1 MKNFIKNRKGF
12 TLVELVVVI
21 AILGILA
28 GLAIPRFIGAT
39 ETARGARVIAD
50 LRTVESALSMYYAK
64 NGNFYYSAT
73 DTTLVKVGDL
83 VKSGLLAA
91 EPIPPTGDMKI
102 EGTANFDTAA
112 PVPTGSYEI
121 AKGATDSGVEAE
133 VQLGGKNISYF
144 LEKKTTSGTT
154 GN

>member
-1 MKNFIKNRKGF
+1 MKNFIKNQKGF

-64 NGNFYYSAT
+64 NGNFYDPAT
-73 DTTLVKVGDL
+73 STNLVTVDGLVKN
-83 VKSGLLAA
+83 GLLAA
-91 EPIPPTGDMKI
+91 IPIPPTGDMKI
-102 EGTANFDTAA
+102 EGTQNFDKAA
-112 PVPTGSYEI
+112 AVPTGIYEI
-121 AKGATDSGVEAE
+121 KAGTSGSGVEAE
-133 VQLGGKNISYF
+133 VQLGGHNISYF
-144 LEKKTTSGTT
+144 LTKKAS
-154 GN
+154 N

>member
-1 MKNFIKNRKGF
+1 MNFTKNRKGF

-64 NGNFYYSAT
+64 NGNFYDPAT
-73 DTTLVKVGDL
+73 STTLVTVDGL
-83 VKSGLLAA
+83 VKNGLLAA
-91 EPIPPTGDMKI
+91 VPIPPTGNMKI
-102 EGTANFDTAA
+102 EGTKKFDTAA
-112 PVPTGSYEI
+112 AVPTGSYTI
-121 AKGATDSGVEAE
+121 TAGATGSGVEAE
-133 VQLGGKNISYF
+133 VQLGNHNISYF
-144 LEKKTTSGTT
+144 LEKKGSTPS
-154 GN
+154 NNN

>member
-1 MKNFIKNRKGF
+1 MITKNRKGF

-64 NGNFYYSAT
+64 NGNFYDSAT
-73 DTTLVKVGDL
+73 GTNLITVKGLVEN
-83 VKSGLLAA
+83 GLLAA
-91 EPIPPTGDMKI
+91 EPIPPTGKMKI
-102 EGTANFDTAA
+102 EGTANFDTAVA
-112 PVPTGSYEI
+112 VPTGSYEI
-121 AKGATDSGVEAE
+121 KKGDTGVEAE
-133 VQLGGKNISYF
+133 VQLGGKNISHF
-144 LEKKTTSGTT
+144 LAKKSESTSG

>member
-12 TLVELVVVI
+12 TLAELVVVI

-64 NGNFYYSAT
+64 NGNFYDPAT
-73 DTTLVKVGDL
+73 STTLVTVDGL
-83 VKSGLLAA
+83 VKNGLLAA
-91 EPIPPTGDMKI
+91 VPIPPTGDMKI
-102 EGTANFDTAA
+102 EGTKNFDKAA

-144 LEKKTTSGTT
+144 LEKKSESTSG

>member
-64 NGNFYYSAT
+64 NGNFYDPAT
-73 DTTLVKVGDL
+73 STTLVTVDGL
-83 VKSGLLAA
+83 VKNGLLAA
-91 EPIPPTGDMKI
+91 VPTPPTG
-102 EGTANFDTAA
+102 TAKVTAFNGSEVTLTA
-112 PVPTGSYEI
+112 PSTNEYTLDVDNGRALY
-121 AKGATDSGVEAE
+121 
-133 VQLGGKNISYF
+133 N
-144 LEKKTTSGTT
+144 
-154 GN
+154 GNTVDQILNNK